1 MKIEEETAGD
11 LTILKLHGKLLIG
24 DGVEVLREKVNSLIE
39 AGKVNISLDV
49 GDVPYVD
56 SAGLGEM
63 ARCYT
68 AATRN
73 NGSLKLTNIPK
84 RIKDLLKVTRLDK
97 ILSDEVD

>member
-1 MKIEEETAGD
+1 MNIEEETAGE

-39 AGKVNISLDV
+39 AGKVNISLDA

-56 SAGLGEM
+56 SAGLGEIV
-63 ARCYT
+63 RCHT

-73 NGSLKLTNIPK
+73 NGNLKLTNIAK